1 LTSTSKRASDA
12 SEPVGGAERRALVIR
27 IGALGDVLLT
37 RRLTYSLS
45 LAGFRSTLLA
55 PGRHATLL
63 LADPWIDAVLDSESP
78 RFAGAFAGSWPKEAG
93 FDVAV
98 LISNSRD
105 LEKAAEIAAGKVI
118 RLSPEPGRDDM
129 PIARQWA
136 DAARAV
142 CAPFTGAL
150 PLLETTA
157 REAITTGATLIHP
170 GSGSR
175 AKNWPLERF
184 TELGRRL
191 EGLGHRV
198 AWIRGPAEADLPA
211 GIPPDR
217 VIDRPSLRALA
228 ATLARSKVFIGNDS
242 GVSHLAGATGA
253 PTLVLFG
260 PTRASVWT
268 PDGPRVHVVPAR
280 RGRLASIQ
288 VEDVVTAADT
298 VAGFS

>member
-1 LTSTSKRASDA
+1 LTSTSNPDPGAF
-12 SEPVGGAERRALVIR
+12 EPVGGTERRALVIR

-45 LAGFRSTLLA
+45 LAGLRSTLLA
-55 PGRHATLL
+55 PGRHASLL

-78 RFAGAFAGSWPKEAG
+78 RFAGAFAGSWPKEAA

-105 LEKAAEIAAGKVI
+105 LEKAARLAAAKVI
-118 RLSPEPGRDDM
+118 RLSPEPGRGDT

-142 CAPFTGAL
+142 CLPFTGAL
-150 PLLETTA
+150 PLLETAA
-157 REAITTGATLIHP
+157 REAITSGATLIHP

-175 AKNWPLERF
+175 AKNWPIDRF
-184 TELGRRL
+184 IELTRRL
-191 EGLGHRV
+191 EALGHRV
-198 AWIRGPAEADLPA
+198 VWIRGPAEPDPPAEIPA
-211 GIPPDR
+211 GR
-217 VIDRPSLRALA
+217 VIDHPSLRALA

-260 PTRASVWT
+260 PTSASVWR

-280 RGRLASIQ
+280 KGRLASIR
-288 VEDVVTAADT
+288 VEDVATAADT
-298 VAGFS
+298 VAGSG